1 MVALASVDVSGWSR
15 SRPIR
20 TSTATKW
27 PPRICHR
34 CRGCQQSTVRTTL
47 SSRATRATPPPNT
60 NKRRVRAS
68 MDMRRAR
75 AHHTAPHSRQQHAAT
90 APQSVHIKSSN
101 GAVRTRRK
109 DSSSPGSSESCL
121 RSVKVVGTF
130 CAIVADGDGG
140 WGSEDMAGWCGG
152 ACLTAADG
160 QVQWLAGQQHL
171 VAENSNVVDSDS
183 VEQTNWRPKYQHS
196 GEKIRREKLSGAQGS
211 LL

>member
-1 MVALASVDVSGWSR
+1 MSATQAHGARTLVAGDGGTGL
-15 SRPIR
+15 
-20 TSTATKW
+20 
-27 PPRICHR
+27 
-34 CRGCQQSTVRTTL
+34 RG
-47 SSRATRATPPPNT
+47 
-60 NKRRVRAS
+60 RVRVVQEQADKDQHSDEVAAQNLSQMPRMSAKHRAHQPQQPRNACHTTTKQQQASCTRS
-68 MDMRRAR
+68 MDMCRAR
-75 AHHTAPHSRQQHAAT
+75 AHNTAPHSRQQHAAT

-160 QVQWLAGQQHL
+160 QVQWLAGQQH
-171 VAENSNVVDSDS
+171 
-183 VEQTNWRPKYQHS
+183 
-196 GEKIRREKLSGAQGS
+196 
-211 LL
+211 